1 MYNDFVKK
9 QPKVSQAEFDKIT
22 IRGDDYCFRLRNKQH
37 TLTTHD
43 LVEIIIQYGKK
54 EYKAIHYVG
63 SYTGD
68 SMNDAFTIDG
78 QLLMSKED
86 LDAFTNSE
94 ELTGSWSLINGIELS
109 IKNCATLITAL
120 SSNEIYKSHF
130 ADEYRGLLFK
140 IVEKRIFDSGKVPE
154 TCTDEYLRQLLNL
167 SDDELSKIDT
177 DNITTLNGLVANINQ
192 RYVNN
197 AHRIVRFDDNF
208 IITPEEYPITYFR
221 FLILSLLEAEI
232 INVHVILNYHIAKHS
247 DIHQFCNELKAHY
260 RNLPDVLKKID
271 LKDTIWEW
279 IEQSAL
285 HFSVSEPNESENERL
300 HGRVMGVNERVTE
313 RLTRLSERV
322 TDRVA
327 EGVTRQFIAKEI
339 NAIDRIGWNY
349 VFETE
354 RDYNAFLD
362 LLADYFDNN
371 TYIIPEKITRLK
383 KGCQTRLGKALR
395 PIHKKFNGGGLMDT
409 KFFDILR
416 NYNHFEGFSD
426 DKMFA
431 VITK

>member
-9 QPKVSQAEFDKIT
+9 QPKVAQAEFDKIT
-22 IRGDDYCFRLRNKQH
+22 IRGDDYCFRLRDRQH
-37 TLTTHD
+37 ALSTND
-43 LVEIIIQYGKK
+43 LVEINIQYGKK

-68 SMNDAFTIDG
+68 SMQDAFTIDG
-78 QLLMSKED
+78 QLLISNED
-86 LDAFTNSE
+86 LDIFTNAD
-94 ELTGSWSLINGIELS
+94 ELTGSWSLINAFELS
-109 IKNCATLITAL
+109 VKNCVRLITSL
-120 SSNEIYKSHF
+120 SINEIVRSHF

-154 TCTDEYLRQLLNL
+154 TCTDEYLQQLLNL

-197 AHRIVRFDDNF
+197 DHRIVRFDDNF
-208 IITPEEYPITYFR
+208 IITLEEYPITYFR

-232 INVHVILNYHIAKHS
+232 INVNVILNYHISKHS
-247 DIHQFCNELKAHY
+247 DIHQFYNELKAHY

-285 HFSVSEPNESENERL
+285 HTAVSKPNESENMRV
-300 HGRVMGVNERVTE
+300 HGRVRGVNECVTEGVTRLSDRVTE
-313 RLTRLSERV
+313 R
-322 TDRVA
+322 
-327 EGVTRQFIAKEI
+327 VTRQFIANEI

-354 RDYNAFLD
+354 RDYNVFLD
-362 LLADYFDNN
+362 LLANCFDNN
-371 TYIIPEKITRLK
+371 TYTLPEKITRLK
-383 KGCQTRLGKALR
+383 KGCQTRLGKTLR

>member
-9 QPKVSQAEFDKIT
+9 HPKVAQAEFDKIT
-22 IRGDDYCFRLRNKQH
+22 ILGDDYCFRLRNKQH
-37 TLTTHD
+37 ALVTND
-43 LVEIIIQYGKK
+43 LVEINILFGNK

-68 SMNDAFTIDG
+68 SMPDAFTIEG
-78 QLLMSKED
+78 QLLMNKED
-86 LDAFTNSE
+86 LDAFTKSDD
-94 ELTGSWSLINGIELS
+94 LSGSWSLINGFELS
-109 IKNCATLITAL
+109 VKNCAIVITTL
-120 SSNEIYKSHF
+120 SSNEIFKSHF
-130 ADEYRGLLFK
+130 ADEYRELLFK

-154 TCTDEYLRQLLNL
+154 TCTDEYLQQLLNL
-167 SDDELSKIDT
+167 SDDEFSKIDT
-177 DNITTLNGLVANINQ
+177 ENISSLNGLVANINQ

-197 AHRIVRFDDNF
+197 DHRIVRFDDNF
-208 IITPEEYPITYFR
+208 IITLEESPITYFR

-247 DIHQFCNELKAHY
+247 DIHQFYNELKAHY

-285 HFSVSEPNESENERL
+285 HIAVSEPNESENEHL
-300 HGRVMGVNERVTE
+300 HWRVMGVNERLTE
-313 RLTRLSERV
+313 RVPRLSERV
-322 TDRVA
+322 IERVT

-339 NAIDRIGWNY
+339 NAIDRTGWNY

-354 RDYNAFLD
+354 SDYNAFLD
-362 LLADYFDNN
+362 LLADYFENN